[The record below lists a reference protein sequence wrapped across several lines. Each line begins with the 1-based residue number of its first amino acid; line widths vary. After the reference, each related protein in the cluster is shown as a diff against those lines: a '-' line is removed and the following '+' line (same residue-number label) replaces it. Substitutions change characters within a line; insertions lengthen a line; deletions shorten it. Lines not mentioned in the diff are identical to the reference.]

1 MLEGV
6 ISRLPAGMQTPLGEG
21 GGLVSGGEGQRVRL
35 GRAMARGAARLV
47 ILDEPARGLDRSGR
61 RAMIDRAR
69 KRWHGATLL
78 CITHDVADTLEFD
91 RVLVI
96 EDGRVVE
103 DGAPTIL
110 AAQAETRYAQL
121 LEAERVVRN
130 DLWQGGHWRRMRLEG
145 GRLTETRAKEAHG
158 GADR

>member
-1 MLEGV
+1 
-6 ISRLPAGMQTPLGEG
+6 
-21 GGLVSGGEGQRVRL
+21 
-35 GRAMARGAARLV
+35 
-47 ILDEPARGLDRSGR
+47 
-61 RAMIDRAR
+61 MIDRAR